1 MLNHIYA
8 AFEQLGFTTHKRV
21 LHIQFAN
28 ALLNQQV
35 YLQRIDGTHGLNQGL
50 TASLICLSTHAFIP
64 LKQFISCQVAI
75 DHVTD
80 TGQLSRI
87 TGIITQAQAGASDG
101 ALTVYRLKLE
111 DPTSL
116 WKQRRNSR
124 VFMNKSV
131 VDVVNILFQEWQQ
144 KSPLFVAS
152 LSLDLAGLSRDYDI
166 RPFIMQN
173 NETDYD
179 FLTRLFRSEGINWL
193 IDEAQALLAQMH
205 QPIQA
210 QKLRLIDDNQHY
222 QALPRR
228 SVRFHQSSAV
238 QTADSITHWQAQRQL
253 QPTAVHVQRWQADAL
268 TQDDGAGSVQ
278 SKHQQSEQYDVASL
292 GLEQA
297 WHFSPA
303 WMQDLNGEDG
313 ATASGNPQLE
323 QFNQQ
328 LSDYYHAQAKHF
340 CAQSTVRDAHV
351 GYWFELQDHP
361 EINLHSGADKEF
373 LITEKTFYSQNNL
386 PKDLTQQ
393 LEQLLQQSHWQ
404 FSSALDNSGS
414 EQRQGNLLSL
424 QRRQIKTVPAYHP
437 EQHRPSAHPQRA
449 QVVGPSGDEIHVDEW
464 GRIKVRFLFTRNE
477 DHAHDGGA
485 GSNDND
491 TDSAWV
497 DVLTPWAGEGY
508 GARFLP
514 RIGEIVVIDF
524 FQGDIDRPFVAGRL
538 HEAQRHPTK
547 FDDAGQLPDTKKLA
561 GIKSKEYQGQG
572 FNQLRFDDTTG
583 QISAQLQSSH
593 AASQLNLGKLSHPK
607 DQAESEDRGEGF
619 ELRTDQWGALRAG
632 EGLLLST
639 YKQDQ
644 AQGDHLDAQVAKQQ
658 LEGNQSNAKA
668 LSEVAKNQ
676 QTDEIESIEQLKE
689 FADQIQAQIAKF
701 EKALLLLN
709 SPDGIGLSTNADIQ
723 VSADGQINQF
733 AGDSINFTTQK
744 NLITHVSGKASL
756 FAAQGGIKQ
765 VAAKGKFEM
774 QAQGD
779 ALSILAKQN
788 IQIVSTEDRIEITSP
803 KEIVITA
810 GGSQLKIDGSGVFP
824 TTSGKFEV
832 KAGQHVF
839 KGGASV
845 SVPKITLPNPP
856 PLDKNIGKFF
866 LYKGNGS
873 PFIEHEYKILDKEGN
888 ILKQGITNQFG
899 ETDYVQTEQSE
910 KITYDVKILKEAERI
925 SSSWQSQ
932 LEGKY
937 ANLLSQLDQHFIDVE
952 GVE

>member
-64 LKQFISCQVAI
+64 LKQFIGCQVAI

-131 VDVVNILFQEWQQ
+131 VNVVNILFQEWQQ
-144 KSPLFVAS
+144 KSPLFAAS

-173 NETDYD
+173 NETDYE

-328 LSDYYHAQAKHF
+328 LSDYYNAQAKHF

-386 PKDLTQQ
+386 PKDLNQQ

-404 FSSALDNSGS
+404 FSSVLDNSGS

-437 EQHRPSAHPQRA
+437 EQHRPAAHPQRA
-449 QVVGPSGDEIHVDEW
+449 QVV
-464 GRIKVRFLFTRNE
+464 
-477 DHAHDGGA
+477 
-485 GSNDND
+485 
-491 TDSAWV
+491 
-497 DVLTPWAGEGY
+497 
-508 GARFLP
+508 
-514 RIGEIVVIDF
+514 
-524 FQGDIDRPFVAGRL
+524 
-538 HEAQRHPTK
+538 
-547 FDDAGQLPDTKKLA
+547 
-561 GIKSKEYQGQG
+561 
-572 FNQLRFDDTTG
+572 
-583 QISAQLQSSH
+583 
-593 AASQLNLGKLSHPK
+593 
-607 DQAESEDRGEGF
+607 
-619 ELRTDQWGALRAG
+619 
-632 EGLLLST
+632 
-639 YKQDQ
+639 
-644 AQGDHLDAQVAKQQ
+644 
-658 LEGNQSNAKA
+658 
-668 LSEVAKNQ
+668 
-676 QTDEIESIEQLKE
+676 
-689 FADQIQAQIAKF
+689 
-701 EKALLLLN
+701 
-709 SPDGIGLSTNADIQ
+709 
-723 VSADGQINQF
+723 
-733 AGDSINFTTQK
+733 
-744 NLITHVSGKASL
+744 
-756 FAAQGGIKQ
+756 
-765 VAAKGKFEM
+765 
-774 QAQGD
+774 
-779 ALSILAKQN
+779 
-788 IQIVSTEDRIEITSP
+788 
-803 KEIVITA
+803 
-810 GGSQLKIDGSGVFP
+810 
-824 TTSGKFEV
+824 
-832 KAGQHVF
+832 
-839 KGGASV
+839 
-845 SVPKITLPNPP
+845 
-856 PLDKNIGKFF
+856 
-866 LYKGNGS
+866 
-873 PFIEHEYKILDKEGN
+873 
-888 ILKQGITNQFG
+888 
-899 ETDYVQTEQSE
+899 
-910 KITYDVKILKEAERI
+910 
-925 SSSWQSQ
+925 
-932 LEGKY
+932 
-937 ANLLSQLDQHFIDVE
+937 
-952 GVE
+952 